1 MYESLSTGQNCL
13 LSLILASDC
22 GDLTVWA
29 ILRPYNIQYKISI
42 LLRLAKSNNFN
53 GFVCRV
59 WPWPKTSFSTH
70 ISLVT
75 HICVNLLCIHWC
87 TRWRGVL
94 YVTSH
99 YVNQCP
105 VNSSWPGDA
114 CCDVAWRHRSEST
127 LAQVMA
133 CCLMS
138 PSHFLSWTNVDLSSV
153 KYILL
158 GAISQQITQP
168 PTSKISLK
176 IIYLKSPFKCP
187 WGQYHWRIYKI
198 CRNNYSAVMS
208 NFESYRHSW
217 LGLEASVL
225 SVRP

>member
-105 VNSSWPGDA
+105 VSQLI
-114 CCDVAWRHRSEST
+114 VAWWR
-127 LAQVMA
+127 
-133 CCLMS
+133 
-138 PSHFLSWTNVDLSSV
+138 
-153 KYILL
+153 LL
-158 GAISQQITQP
+158 
-168 PTSKISLK
+168 
-176 IIYLKSPFKCP
+176 
-187 WGQYHWRIYKI
+187 
-198 CRNNYSAVMS
+198 
-208 NFESYRHSW
+208 W
-217 LGLEASVL
+217 LGLATQIWVNTGSGAGLLPDVTNCKSFPVL
-225 SVRP
+225 NQCWLIICKIHSPGGNFTTNNPTTNN